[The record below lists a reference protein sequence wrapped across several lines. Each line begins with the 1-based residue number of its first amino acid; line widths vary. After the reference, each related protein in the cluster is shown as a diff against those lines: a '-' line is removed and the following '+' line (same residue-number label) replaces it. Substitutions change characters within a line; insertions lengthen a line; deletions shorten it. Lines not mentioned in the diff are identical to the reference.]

1 MKRLQDK
8 VAIVTGAGTRSD
20 GGVGTGQATAMLF
33 AREGAKVVVADL
45 DARNAE
51 KTCAAIQAEGGTAS
65 MFEAD
70 VSKES
75 GCKALVEDTLSR
87 YGSLH
92 ILMNNVGISGS
103 GDVTEITEELWDRVL
118 AVDLKSMA
126 FMSKY
131 AVPAMDKA
139 GGGSIINISSVDG
152 MRAGMWRN
160 VPYAAAKGGVISL
173 TRAMAAH
180 HGRQNI
186 RVNCIAPGLI
196 YTNMVS
202 GMADDARNIRRKI
215 APLGTEGNAWDIAM
229 AAVFLASDES
239 RWITGVLLPVDAGL
253 MASAPTAVLGNLSES
268 ESTGDGAMPE

>member
-8 VAIVTGAGTRSD
+8 VAIVTGAGTRLD

-45 DARNAE
+45 DAKNAE

-65 MFEAD
+65 IFQAD

-75 GCKALVEDTLSR
+75 GCKALVEDTLKR

-152 MRAGMWRN
+152 IRAGMWRN
-160 VPYAAAKGGVISL
+160 VPYAAAKGGIISL

-196 YTNMVS
+196 YTTMVS
-202 GMADDARNIRRKI
+202 AMPDDARNIRRKI

-229 AAVFLASDES
+229 AAVFLASNES

-253 MASAPTAVLGNLSES
+253 MAAAPTAVLGNLSES